1 MLALFAPNSIDTPV
15 VTWGALWAGG
25 IVSPT
30 NPVYTVEELAFHLT
44 DSRAKAIITHVS
56 VIPVAKAAARK
67 VGIPEDRILVLG
79 DDHDP
84 DHKIRHFSS
93 IQNSVD
99 TATSR
104 PSLGEPS
111 RTCAFIVYSSGTTGP
126 PKGVSLSHRNI
137 VSNILQASAGEGG
150 NLTWNGG
157 IDGRGDCVLGFV
169 PLSHIYG

>member
-25 IVSPT
+25 RVSPT
-30 NPVYTVEELAFHLT
+30 NPVYTAKELAFHLT
-44 DSRAKAIITHVS
+44 DSGAKAIVTHVS
-56 VIPVAKAAARK
+56 VLPVAKAAARK
-67 VGIPEDRILVLG
+67 AGIPEDRILILG
-79 DDHDP
+79 DHYDP

-93 IQNSVD
+93 IQKSIE

-104 PSLGEPS
+104 PSVREPS

-157 IDGRGDCVLGFV
+157 IDGKGDYVLGVV
-169 PLSHIYG
+169 PLCHIYG